1 MENVST
7 INTVPAMQNPYDLGS
22 MTREEVIQLF
32 EKLGVFQAALTMLSY
47 MYNAQSALSISMY
60 ADMNEASKASTTA
73 QKMANLVDAKI
84 ADVQSS
90 SDKSAKTRLH
100 QEVIDYINNPRNGI
114 TISGLTEK
122 KLTDDQV
129 KEKMQEYLG
138 KFSGNSS
145 SSYVEYVS
153 KMPDFSAQR
162 IQTSLTDEM
171 GAGDLQTVK
180 AAISAKANNLTT
192 TVNNSQLSIQQMSN
206 TLNLLTSARSDMQSL
221 QYRTISAISFGK

>member
-1 MENVST
+1 MENTST
-7 INTVPAMQNPYDLGS
+7 INTFSAMQNPYDLGS
-22 MTREEVIQLF
+22 MSREEVVQLF

-90 SDKSAKTRLH
+90 SDKNAKARLP
-100 QEVIDYINNPRNGI
+100 QEVIDYINDPRNGI
-114 TISGLTEK
+114 TISGLSEK
-122 KLTDDQV
+122 KLTEDQV
-129 KEKMQEYLG
+129 KEKIQEYRDN
-138 KFSGNSS
+138 FSGNSLT
-145 SSYVEYVS
+145 EYMS
-153 KMPDFSAQR
+153 KMPDFSAQK

-171 GAGDLQTVK
+171 GVGDLQTVK

>member
-7 INTVPAMQNPYDLGS
+7 LNTVSAMQNPYDLGS
-22 MTREEVIQLF
+22 MSREEVIQLF

-90 SDKSAKTRLH
+90 SDKNAKARLP
-100 QEVIDYINNPRNGI
+100 QEVIDYINDPRNGI
-114 TISGLTEK
+114 TISGLSEK
-122 KLTDDQV
+122 KLTDDQI
-129 KEKMQEYLG
+129 KEKMQEYMKTHSFAEL
-138 KFSGNSS
+138 
-145 SSYVEYVS
+145 S